1 MKRRLMLFCA
11 MLVLV
16 LSAGTAPAA
25 EPKIEVKTGF
35 LVINGN
41 VADEMI
47 AQARKES
54 EEKGNRPSKSEIWVS
69 KVDDAGLERICKAFS
84 DHTGIK
90 LADSDGVTSLA
101 PLAEMKG
108 LLKVNL
114 TDLPNV
120 KDISIL
126 ASFPDLTFLTVR
138 KLPHAEEDLKII
150 AGMEDLIWLDFSY
163 LPKGFK
169 GLAGIENKTRLK
181 TVYISFSTL
190 PDLTPLTTLPSLEK
204 LNFDY
209 AKGGDLTPLAGIASL
224 KEVSVKKAVFPE
236 EQIKALTDAGKQVK
250 R

>member
-1 MKRRLMLFCA
+1 MKRRFSLFCTV
-11 MLVLV
+11 LVLV
-16 LSAGTAPAA
+16 LAAGAALAA
-25 EPKIEVKTGF
+25 EPKIEVKTSF
-35 LVINGN
+35 LVIEGN
-41 VADEMI
+41 VTDEMI

-69 KVDDAGLERICKAFS
+69 DVDDAGLQRICKAFS

-90 LADSDGVTSLA
+90 LTDSDGVTSLA

-126 ASFPDLTFLTVR
+126 SSFPNITFLTVR
-138 KLPHAEEDLKII
+138 KIPHAEEDLKVI
-150 AGMEDLIWLDFSY
+150 AEMEDLMWLDFSY

-169 GLAGIENKTRLK
+169 GLAGIENKTQLK
-181 TVYISFSTL
+181 TLYLSYSTL

-204 LNFDY
+204 VNFDN

-224 KEVSVKKAVFPE
+224 KEISVKKSVFPQ
-236 EQIKALTDAGKQVK
+236 EQLKALADAGKTVK
-250 R
+250 Q

>member
-1 MKRRLMLFCA
+1 MKRRVLLFCMMVA
-11 MLVLV
+11 VVLA
-16 LSAGTAPAA
+16 AGAA
-25 EPKIEVKTGF
+25 LAKEPKIEVNTGF
-35 LVINGN
+35 LVIEGN
-41 VADEMI
+41 VTDEMI

-69 KVDDAGLERICKAFS
+69 DVDDAGLQRICKAFS

-90 LADSDGVTSLA
+90 LTDSDGVTGLA
-101 PLAEMKG
+101 PLAEMKR
-108 LLKVNL
+108 LLKINL

-126 ASFPDLTFLTVR
+126 SSFPDMTFLTIR
-138 KLPHAEEDLKII
+138 KVPHAEEDLKVI

-204 LNFDY
+204 VNFDY

-224 KEVSVKKAVFPE
+224 KEVSIKKAVFPE
-236 EQIKALTDAGKQVK
+236 EQIKALTDAGKTVK
-250 R
+250 Q